1 MSYFS
6 LIYLGIFSL
15 IISVLSFFNIIYSY
29 YFNLYLN
36 LDSYIYSLIL
46 SLLFGLIFLI
56 KKKDNYKI
64 SIYHKILTVVAGY
77 FILPII
83 ISIPFY
89 FSIYNISFLDSYF
102 ESISGFTSTGFTVF
116 DNVKHL
122 DQSLIIWRS
131 SSQWVGGLYFLFSII
146 FLIDIYDES
155 FKKTLTNFIS
165 FDSSEVLKQAVKIF
179 LLYSG
184 ITLITFLILNI
195 FSIRSFDSLNLAFT
209 LISSGGFLP
218 VNDLSNILKENSQII
233 ILSILMLTSFFSIFF
248 SYNLIFFKNKN
259 VNFFYEDLHLI
270 IYFVVIVTIFFLFFS
285 FNNNFSNNLLSIS
298 SSMSNIG
305 FSLELKQ
312 SNLSFIYLILV
323 IIGGSFFSTSSG
335 LRFIKI
341 YSLFKYS
348 LNQILS
354 FSRPKN
360 IFMNKLIFTKIN
372 FDFNEIN
379 KYFLTI
385 LVFIL
390 SLFLLT
396 ILLSLSEINFENS
409 FKLSILTLMNT
420 VNSESYSLADFDFN
434 EINKFFLTILVFILS
449 LFILTILLSLGEINF
464 ENSFKLSILTLMNT
478 VNSSSYGLSDFNFNN
493 LSFLTKYCLIF
504 FMIVGRIELLTILLL
519 LKKFLFKN

>member
-1 MSYFS
+1 MFGLQIKYLSFFFG
-6 LIYLGIFSL
+6 LISI
-15 IISVLSFFNIIYSY
+15 LSFFNLIYSY
-29 YFNLYLN
+29 YLNLYLN
-36 LDSYIYSLIL
+36 LDTYYFSLII
-46 SLLFGLIFLI
+46 SLIISILF
-56 KKKDNYKI
+56 YKI
-64 SIYHKILTVVAGY
+64 KTTDKKPSIFKKILTVFLGY
-77 FILPII
+77 ILIPFVL
-83 ISIPFY
+83 SIPFY
-89 FSIYNISFLDSYF
+89 FSIYNLTFLNSFF
-102 ESISGFTSTGFTVF
+102 EAISGFTSTGFTIF
-116 DNVKHL
+116 ENIKHI
-122 DQSLIIWRS
+122 DQSLILWRS
-131 SSQWVGGLYFLFSII
+131 TTQWIGGLYFLFSII

-233 ILSILMLTSFFSIFF
+233 VLSILMLTSFFSIFF

-285 FNNNFSNNLLSIS
+285 FNNDFSNNLLAIS

-420 VNSESYSLADFDFN
+420 VNSESYGLADFDFN
-434 EINKFFLTILVFILS
+434 NLHFF
-449 LFILTILLSLGEINF
+449 
-464 ENSFKLSILTLMNT
+464 
-478 VNSSSYGLSDFNFNN
+478 
-493 LSFLTKYCLIF
+493 TKYCLIF

-519 LKKFLFKN
+519 MKKFLFKN